1 VVWVYPVASVLKRE
15 VPGGVCAPRAAA
27 GDGVF
32 RCLWSVLF
40 SVVGFLCFFFSDSLL
55 RACINPVFSCIS
67 DCVTDSLCK

>member
-40 SVVGFLCFFFSDSLL
+40 SVVGFLCFFFFLTVCFVLVLIQSLVVSQ
-55 RACINPVFSCIS
+55 IV
-67 DCVTDSLCK
+67 